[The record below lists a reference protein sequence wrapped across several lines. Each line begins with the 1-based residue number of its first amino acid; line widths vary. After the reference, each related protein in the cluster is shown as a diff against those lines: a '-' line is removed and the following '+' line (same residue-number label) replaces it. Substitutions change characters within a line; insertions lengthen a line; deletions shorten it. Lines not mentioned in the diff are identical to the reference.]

1 MNVVGFNM
9 HIYKRHFLYLALS
22 AMLMGCAADNDKADS
37 AHKLAGK
44 TGVERDTT
52 RHADKLFGEPIFTLN
67 KKKIEEEI
75 GIGVNSYLWRASL
88 DTFSFMP
95 FQNVEPFSGVITTDW
110 HSPPGEPNQRM
121 KINAVIL
128 DRQLRADGIKIALFH
143 QTYDA
148 KKGWVA
154 VPVAPET
161 VEELVQTV
169 LTRARQL
176 KIQSKIN

>member
-1 MNVVGFNM
+1 MQKNIPYFSVFIFYFMLVGCTSDDTPTLRN
-9 HIYKRHFLYLALS
+9 
-22 AMLMGCAADNDKADS
+22 N
-37 AHKLAGK
+37 LAGK
-44 TGVERDTT
+44 TEIERDTAK
-52 RHADKLFGEPIFTLN
+52 HPDKVFGEPIFKMN
-67 KKKIEEEI
+67 KKKAEEEM

-110 HSPPGEPNQRM
+110 YSPPETPNERL
-121 KINAVIL
+121 KANIVIL

-143 QTYDA
+143 QIYDA
-148 KKGWVA
+148 KKGWVDA
-154 VPVAPET
+154 HVAPET
-161 VEELVQTV
+161 IEELEQTV